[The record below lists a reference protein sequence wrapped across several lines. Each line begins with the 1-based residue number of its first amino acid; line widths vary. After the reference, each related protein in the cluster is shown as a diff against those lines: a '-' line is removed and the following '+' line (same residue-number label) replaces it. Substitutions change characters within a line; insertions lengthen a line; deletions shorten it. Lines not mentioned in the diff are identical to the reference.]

1 MEAQTV
7 ANFGLAFELGLA
19 IVPVINKIDLKMAQ
33 PEVVA
38 QQMKNLFGFES
49 SEILKVRIF
58 CDFFF

>member
-38 QQMKNLFGFES
+38 QQMKNLFGIES

-58 CDFFF
+58 CDLFF

>member
-58 CDFFF
+58 FDFFF